1 MKWTEWLAGARNRGG
16 VFALLL
22 MVIAAYYL
30 RMLRGYSAPFMVPDE
45 FGYSVIAA
53 YLAGHDWSNVTQG
66 LPWYSYGY
74 SLLLAPIYMLVKP
87 TGWYHAAQFLNVLLV
102 IVAGVL
108 ANAFLRKFVTNKVD
122 RYMAVAAVLLYPS
135 LVFYVHFTWSELL
148 IAVLPWLTAIQVARM
163 GRADS
168 GYLDAVLYA
177 VLLAS
182 CYYIHSRLIVLCI
195 AGLVVLGYQVW
206 MDGRR
211 IRALVCVAVFALTMI
226 LGNVLK
232 NYFIAYVYN
241 GDVGGV
247 QDSLVKMMLELG
259 KRFNQPSALMTMLEA
274 AAGQF
279 AYLLIATLGL
289 LVPGVWA
296 MLTRTKQ
303 CHVQGEVGASSA
315 LMFLLLALLG
325 GYALVAI
332 SMGTGPLYAHHVF
345 YGRYSDPLV
354 LPVMA
359 FGLVCCLERPRAVFK
374 FAAISLALAVLAV
387 PMAMHLVAK
396 LPQVTYWTAIV
407 GLFPYRT
414 PSWQLDTGHLLWGFA
429 LVTVVL
435 ALSFRWWPRFA
446 GVLVCGALLAAG
458 VGITRI
464 HQSGAS
470 GHEFQ
475 WRSRLDQPR
484 QPFRGKIILNIDD
497 GDPQFLRTQAR
508 MINPDATLVIS
519 RPGDS
524 VRRSQQFEDHMVLRQ
539 SSSGLE
545 HLYCDFDDTTEVPEP
560 AKCTKIDAQT
570 LKAKVHLDL
579 GDPRKQLSFRHAF
592 MHAKAYYVVS
602 TLPYLRT
609 LWPYLGSHRVT
620 LRYATQSGFPTV
632 VNLKGF
638 VTRPGEPTWLGDR
651 SAQLF
656 VPAGEASGLIKVQAT
671 VRGYDGNPLPPGQ
684 YSFHV
689 VVSYPDG
696 YDWSTHA
703 TIPMSIH

>member
-1 MKWTEWLAGARNRGG
+1 MRWTEWLAGVRNRGG

-22 MVIAAYYL
+22 IVVAAYYV

-53 YLAGHDWSNVTQG
+53 YLAGHDWSNVAQG

-74 SLLLAPIYMLVKP
+74 SLLLAPLYMLVKP

-102 IVAGVL
+102 IVAGIL
-108 ANAFLRKFVTNKVD
+108 ANAFLRKFVTNRVN
-122 RYMAVAAVLLYPS
+122 RYIAVAAVLLYPS
-135 LVFYVHFTWSELL
+135 LVFYVHFSWSESL
-148 IAVLPWLTAIQVARM
+148 IAVLPWLVAIQMARM

-168 GYLDAVLYA
+168 GYLDVVLYG

-182 CYYIHSRLIVLCI
+182 CYYIHSRLVVLCI
-195 AGLVVLGYQVW
+195 AGLMVLGYQVR

-211 IRALVCVAVFALTMI
+211 MRALACVAVFALTMI
-226 LGNVLK
+226 LGNLLK
-232 NYFIAYVYN
+232 NYFIEHVYR
-241 GDVGGV
+241 GELHGA
-247 QDSLVKMMLELG
+247 QDSLVKMVLELG
-259 KRFNQPSALMTMLEA
+259 KRFHQPSTLLTMLEA

-296 MLTRTKQ
+296 MLTRARQ
-303 CHVQGEVGASSA
+303 CHAQGEVGTSSA

-325 GYALVAI
+325 GYVLIAI
-332 SMGTGPLYAHHVF
+332 SMGSGPGAPHHVF

-354 LPVMA
+354 LPAMA
-359 FGLVCCLERPRAVFK
+359 FGLVCCMERPRAVFG
-374 FAAISLALAVLAV
+374 FAAISLVLAMLAV
-387 PMAMHLVAK
+387 PMAMHLVVK
-396 LPQVTYWTAIV
+396 LPQATYWTLLA
-407 GLFPYRT
+407 GLFTYRT

-435 ALSFRWWPRFA
+435 ALSFRWRPRLA

-458 VGITRI
+458 VDITRV

-470 GHEFQ
+470 SHAFQ

-484 QPFRGKIILNIDD
+484 QPFRGKITLDIDD
-497 GDPQFLRTQAR
+497 GDPLYLRTQAR

-519 RPGDS
+519 RPGDPA
-524 VRRSQQFEDHMVLRQ
+524 RQSQQFEDHLAIHQ
-539 SSSGLE
+539 SSRGLE
-545 HLYCDFDDTTEVPEP
+545 HLYCDFDEAAGVPEP
-560 AKCTKIDAQT
+560 AKCTKIDAKAF
-570 LKAKVHLDL
+570 KAKIHLDL
-579 GDPRKQLSFRHAF
+579 GDPRKQLSFSHAF
-592 MHAKAYYVVS
+592 MHAKAYYIVS

-632 VNLKGF
+632 VNLKAF
-638 VTRPGEPTWLGDR
+638 VTRLGDPTWLGER

-656 VPAGEASGLIKVQAT
+656 VPAGDASGLIKVQAT
-671 VRGYDGNPLPPGQ
+671 VRGYDSNPLPPGQ

-703 TIPMSIH
+703 IMPMSIH